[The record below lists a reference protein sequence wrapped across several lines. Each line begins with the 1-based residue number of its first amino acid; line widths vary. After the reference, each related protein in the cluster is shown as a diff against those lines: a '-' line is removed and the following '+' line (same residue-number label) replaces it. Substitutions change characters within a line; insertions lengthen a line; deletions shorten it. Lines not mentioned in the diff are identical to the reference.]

1 MAKHFGK
8 HSTSNAIA
16 AVAAPRCCLLTAART
31 ARIDV
36 VQAIAERPERQLNVD
51 PYQNLTSTLAA
62 NSMCRAT
69 IPTSQFLETRGSK
82 FF

>member
-8 HSTSNAIA
+8 RSTSNAIA
-16 AVAAPRCCLLTAART
+16 AMAASRCRLLIAAPT

-51 PYQNLTSTLAA
+51 LPQNPTSTLPA
-62 NSMCRAT
+62 N
-69 IPTSQFLETRGSK
+69 
-82 FF
+82 